1 MAIELYNDGEHRCLM
16 FEDSVDESADAVQAN
31 QFLIVDGDH
40 AALID
45 PGGNIAYKNILMAR
59 QQYWLS
65 KSLDFILASHAD
77 PDIIASLSK
86 WFVQSDCKLVISR
99 VWARFAPHFCSKKD
113 QALGRI
119 VPIPDRGMDIQLGN
133 AVIKALPAHFL
144 HSEGNFQFY
153 DTVSKVLFS
162 GDMGASMVSHQAI
175 GQPVAD
181 FDAHLP
187 SMEGFHRRYMSSNKV
202 CRYWVNMVRTLD
214 IDAIV
219 PQHGCYFKGEVM
231 VNRFLDWVEQLDCG
245 VDLVTQSDY
254 RVP

>member
-1 MAIELYNDGEHRCLM
+1 MAIELYDDGEHACWM
-16 FEDSVDESADAVQAN
+16 FEDSIDDSADAVQAN
-31 QFLIVDGDH
+31 QFLIVNGNS

-45 PGGNIAYKNILMAR
+45 PGGNIAYNNILMAR
-59 QQYWLS
+59 QRYWPS
-65 KSLDFILASHAD
+65 RSLDFILASHAD

-99 VWARFAPHFCSKKD
+99 VWARFAPHFCTKKD
-113 QALGRI
+113 QSQGRI
-119 VPIPDRGMDIQLGN
+119 IPIPDKGMDIHLGD

-153 DTVSKVLFS
+153 DTVSKILFS
-162 GDMGASMVSHQAI
+162 GDMGASMVPHHTI
-175 GQPVAD
+175 GEAVAD

-219 PQHGCYFKGEVM
+219 PQHGRYFKGEAM
-231 VNRFLDWVEQLDCG
+231 VTRFLNWVDQLECG
-245 VDLVTQSDY
+245 IDLVTQNDY